1 MKLRFNLGKKNY
13 KKWQISDGK
22 KRIYLDPSEV
32 TLKLYNCNLHNNPKV
47 AKDIFNGKHKTVCSW
62 IKCDKIEILKPT
74 KEKGKLILYNP
85 RVKPYWHD
93 EDGNNID
100 KNKYSILFTR
110 DNKVYEPKL

>member
-32 TLKLYNCNLHNNPKV
+32 TLKLYNCNLHNNLKV
-47 AKDIFNGKHKTVCSW
+47 AKEILNGKHKTVCSW
-62 IKCDKIEILKPT
+62 IKCDKIEILKPIS
-74 KEKGKLILYNP
+74 EDGNPILYNP
-85 RVKPYWHD
+85 KTKPYWCD
-93 EDGNNID
+93 KDGKNID
-100 KNKYSILFTR
+100 KNKYSILFTK